1 MYENG
6 LWWRQVKEYQTNGS
20 LVTINPTTLSIE
32 LLWPLEISDLK
43 SYQSNI
49 DNYCDARLNEWKNLV
64 ALKKLQH
71 LAELDERHHAHIIT
85 IQAKR
90 KSKEFENRLIEE
102 FNEEMKRKKEYV
114 KKSIEVFRIA
124 GIKDLS
130 NI

>member
-1 MYENG
+1 M
-6 LWWRQVKEYQTNGS
+6 WWRQVKEYQTNGS
-20 LVTINPTTLSIE
+20 LVSINPTTLSIE